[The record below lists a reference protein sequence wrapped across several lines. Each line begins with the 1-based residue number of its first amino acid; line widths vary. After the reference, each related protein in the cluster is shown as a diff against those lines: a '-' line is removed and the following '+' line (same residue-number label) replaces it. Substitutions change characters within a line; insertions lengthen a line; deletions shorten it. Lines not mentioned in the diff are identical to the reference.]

1 MKKILVVDDNEMLC
15 RLACDILRTEGYR
28 AVPASSAAEALR
40 AFEEEEFDLL
50 VTAFQM
56 PGMSGLELA
65 RAIRNRSPQFPVI
78 VMTGF
83 EPVECE
89 HVTLWLPKQYLF
101 PNLLE
106 KIRYCLTG
114 TNQKSEKTHH

>member
-15 RLACDILRTEGYR
+15 RLACDILRAEGYR
-28 AVPASSAAEALR
+28 AVPAANAAQALR

-65 RAIRNRSPQFPVI
+65 RAVRNRSPHFPVI
-78 VMTGF
+78 VMTAF
-83 EPVECE
+83 EPVESE

-106 KIRYCLTG
+106 KIHYCLTG
-114 TNQKSEKTHH
+114 AKPESEMIHR